1 MSRSDS
7 KAGKKR
13 PRVTTQ
19 PEPGDIADDSR
30 QAPVDNNISG
40 RVKFDDRGNAIWEW
54 AMATGKQAV
63 GGTTARFK
71 KLVDAPLA
79 LADEPSNAEI
89 RPSPVRGYSP
99 YDSGL
104 LVKHA
109 DGAKPKKTD
118 LRRLS
123 EWMKLRQQF
132 KNNKSD

>member
-1 MSRSDS
+1 MSRSNS
-7 KAGKKR
+7 KAGNE
-13 PRVTTQ
+13 PLRVRT
-19 PEPGDIADDSR
+19 PPKPHDDGADSR

-63 GGTTARFK
+63 GGTPARFK

-79 LADEPSNAEI
+79 LADEPNNAEI
-89 RPSPVRGYSP
+89 CPSPVRGYSP

-104 LVKHA
+104 LAKST

-123 EWMKLRQQF
+123 EWMKLRQRF